1 MSLSED
7 TVAQSSTAPVASLRH
22 PGLVG
27 TGHEWIGIERLVEGA
42 ERVGG
47 MLIRSVQFK
56 RLFASIIRFA
66 PHKATVLIQGESG
79 TGKELVARSLHS
91 LGAVPNGP
99 FVTFNCSNLVDS
111 LAESQLF
118 GHVKGA
124 FTDAR
129 EDSLGYF
136 RSANGGTL
144 FLDEIGELPL
154 KLQPKLLRAVEMHE
168 VQPVGSSHS
177 YTVDIRLV
185 AASNRDLSALVKEGE
200 FRDDLYYRPQRR
212 GIDHPAAARSTGC
225 DSGLRSATSSRTI
238 LPPLAAQRT
247 LRRISRP
254 AIEALCAYSWPG
266 NVRELAHAVESAVLM
281 SDGDS
286 ITVNE
291 LPSNVL
297 EGREASTPQIAE
309 APGSGIPVEI
319 AETSAT
325 AAPTINGAA
334 TGESKFSLDAAIR
347 EASKDALVRA
357 LNATHGNCHRAAD
370 LLGVSRYTVYRMLA
384 RYGLTESRGYRSW
397 RKNPLIPAFAG
408 TQRHLICRFR
418 LNPRACARQVFEA
431 CAGEFPGGQISSN
444 QVLQLLDFGAIIFAQ
459 PPLNVPAQRRERS
472 ASFQHVLDDPALAH
486 PIRGAMISA
495 IDKPSD
501 HIARDLRQ
509 ARTGGQIIDG
519 EHPFG
524 ADLRRRDRK
533 ARDADEIADGI
544 QECLRVCFE
553 VVVDQN
559 LHPLPVEGGEPLRQ
573 MSSVTTRFD
582 QIAARGSGVF
592 KIHLGRDDASQH
604 PVVRIG
610 ALDGIAQGANYFA
623 PRQISRNPLAR
634 RRRREIHRTQFT
646 DRHLA
651 LAMAK
656 VIGIPVD
663 AAIVKAGEKSVSLR
677 SAGR

>member
-7 TVAQSSTAPVASLRH
+7 SVAQSSTAPVAPARH
-22 PGLVG
+22 PGLNG
-27 TGHEWIGIERLVEGA
+27 TGHEWISLERLVEGS

-144 FLDEIGELPL
+144 FLDEIGELPV

-177 YTVDIRLV
+177 YKVDIRLV
-185 AASNRDLSALVKEGE
+185 AATNRDLRAMVKAGE
-200 FRDDLYYRPQRR
+200 FRDDLYYRLN
-212 GIDHPAAARSTGC
+212 AAA
-225 DSGLRSATSSRTI
+225 LI
-238 LPPLAAQRT
+238 IPPLRDRRDAIPAFVGHFVEQYCR
-247 LRRISRP
+247 LFAKHIRRISRQ
-254 AIEALCAYSWPG
+254 AIEALCAYPWPG

-286 ITVNE
+286 ITLNE

-297 EGREASTPQIAE
+297 EGRDTSEASISEVAASGMPVELPEAGAAAPAVVGE
-309 APGSGIPVEI
+309 AP
-319 AETSAT
+319 AESR
-325 AAPTINGAA
+325 
-334 TGESKFSLDAAIR
+334 FSLDAAIR

-397 RKNPLIPAFAG
+397 RKSTA
-408 TQRHLICRFR
+408 
-418 LNPRACARQVFEA
+418 
-431 CAGEFPGGQISSN
+431 
-444 QVLQLLDFGAIIFAQ
+444 
-459 PPLNVPAQRRERS
+459 
-472 ASFQHVLDDPALAH
+472 
-486 PIRGAMISA
+486 
-495 IDKPSD
+495 
-501 HIARDLRQ
+501 
-509 ARTGGQIIDG
+509 
-519 EHPFG
+519 
-524 ADLRRRDRK
+524 
-533 ARDADEIADGI
+533 
-544 QECLRVCFE
+544 
-553 VVVDQN
+553 
-559 LHPLPVEGGEPLRQ
+559 
-573 MSSVTTRFD
+573 
-582 QIAARGSGVF
+582 
-592 KIHLGRDDASQH
+592 
-604 PVVRIG
+604 
-610 ALDGIAQGANYFA
+610 
-623 PRQISRNPLAR
+623 
-634 RRRREIHRTQFT
+634 
-646 DRHLA
+646 
-651 LAMAK
+651 
-656 VIGIPVD
+656 
-663 AAIVKAGEKSVSLR
+663 
-677 SAGR
+677 